1 MDVNVQEIP
10 IVMNV
15 HILLNVAI
23 KKGDVDYVTTTIKN
37 TLKGRI

>member
-1 MDVNVQEIP
+1 MDANAQEIL